1 MESRG
6 DFWDAYG
13 NPVGSSFVRQW
24 TTESISNQRNL
35 ADCSGR
41 STLTVKNSEEST
53 RLRTIKLTD
62 RSRKGQSLQTTN
74 DYYHPGLQMTRC
86 YGYLLA
92 TNKAAV
98 DSKI

>member
-6 DFWDAYG
+6 DFWDACG

-74 DYYHPGLQMTRC
+74 DYYHPV
-86 YGYLLA
+86 Y
-92 TNKAAV
+92 K
-98 DSKI
+98 

>member
-6 DFWDAYG
+6 DFWDACG

-53 RLRTIKLTD
+53 RLKTIKLTD
-62 RSRKGQSLQTTN
+62 LEKVKVCKQQIAIITLFTKDALLWIPVGNKQSSC
-74 DYYHPGLQMTRC
+74 R
-86 YGYLLA
+86 
-92 TNKAAV
+92 
-98 DSKI
+98 